1 MTNLLQI
8 LLMSPGGQ
16 GSGMSSMIVML
27 LVIVVFYFTMIRPQ
41 MKKAKDQKK
50 FREEIKKGD
59 KIVTIGGIH
68 GKILDIFDKAVIIEV
83 EDGGKLR
90 ILKDA
95 ISIDN
100 SNLIVENK

>member
-41 MKKAKDQKK
+41 MKKAKDQKT

-100 SNLIVENK
+100 SNLIIENK

>member
-100 SNLIVENK
+100 SNLIIENK